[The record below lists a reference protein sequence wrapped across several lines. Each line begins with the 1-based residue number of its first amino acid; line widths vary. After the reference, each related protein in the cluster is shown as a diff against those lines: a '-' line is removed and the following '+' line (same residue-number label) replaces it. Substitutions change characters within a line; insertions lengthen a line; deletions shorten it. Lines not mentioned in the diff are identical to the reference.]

1 MPDAEASR
9 RRCSRPVKRWRLG
22 LLLLIAMPILAFG
35 CATAGNP
42 DPDPEASS
50 AGGHRPERVLR
61 VGIRPWLGTPHRM
74 GGMSRRGIDCSG
86 LVVVLYDALFD
97 QQLPRS
103 TTALM
108 HTGRRVDRTQLAAGD
123 LLFFKPRTKVNHVGI
138 YLGQGEFVHTSSS
151 NGVMVSRLHDD
162 FWRRC
167 YLTGRR
173 LL

>member
-1 MPDAEASR
+1 
-9 RRCSRPVKRWRLG
+9 
-22 LLLLIAMPILAFG
+22 
-35 CATAGNP
+35 
-42 DPDPEASS
+42 
-50 AGGHRPERVLR
+50 
-61 VGIRPWLGTPHRM
+61 
-74 GGMSRRGIDCSG
+74 
-86 LVVVLYDALFD
+86 
-97 QQLPRS
+97 
-103 TTALM
+103 M